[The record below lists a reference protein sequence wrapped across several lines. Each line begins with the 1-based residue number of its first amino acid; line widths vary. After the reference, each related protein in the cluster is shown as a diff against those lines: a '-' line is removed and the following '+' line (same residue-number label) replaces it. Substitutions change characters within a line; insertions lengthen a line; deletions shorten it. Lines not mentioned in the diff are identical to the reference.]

1 MLVVTLHVPFRYL
14 DSRGQ
19 GYVRKKDFRSILEDT
34 LGCII
39 STQDFEKLVKR
50 IGLWE
55 DMWVPYPKFL
65 IMFENVTTQ
74 KSAGTSKRVN
84 SADLKADDSDIDKVL
99 LTLADEY

>member
-1 MLVVTLHVPFRYL
+1 MLVITLYAYFRYL

-19 GYVRKKDFRSILEDT
+19 GYVRKKDFRSVLEDT

-39 STQDFEKLVKR
+39 STQDFEKLVER

-65 IMFENVTTQ
+65 IMFENITTH
-74 KSAGTSKRVN
+74 KSAAPSKRVN
-84 SADLKADDSDIDKVL
+84 SADLKADDGDIDKVSL
-99 LTLADEY
+99 ILVNKY

>member
-1 MLVVTLHVPFRYL
+1 MLYTIRYL

-19 GYVRKKDFRSILEDT
+19 GYVRKKDFRSLLEDA

-39 STQDFEKLVKR
+39 STQDFDKLVEK

-65 IMFENVTTQ
+65 IMFENVDTH
-74 KSAGTSKRVN
+74 KSTIPSERVN
-84 SADLKADDSDIDKVL
+84 ADDLQVDDTEIDKVL
-99 LTLADEY
+99 LSISH